1 MFIIPKDRKWSQTNA
16 SDLSG
21 NVQRTRNISFD
32 DEGIAKLAKRARS
45 IHDFSG
51 TNDRRI
57 LWIEY
62 FQATNKYW
70 VTVLDTNAVY
80 SVDGTSLVVTDESGT
95 SNIPSPDT
103 TGGRNDCVPWQGY
116 LYATSTTSLR
126 RYNGSGWSAPL
137 TGTSFTGVTDAG
149 FLCVHEQKNWLA
161 ISQANQVILI
171 NTSHDK
177 QANTLTLPAEFRVTS
192 MDYNNG
198 FIAVGTRNINNGE
211 AKMFLWDGNST
222 GYNSD
227 FGVGCPRIDSI
238 RRYKNT
244 YVVLNS
250 LGQLLQF
257 NGGGFTQIGAFPIYY
272 KDADWDADGSSYLG
286 RVINR
291 GMRVDG
297 DLIYINVSPR
307 IILPAADLGNH
318 VFESYFEGGVWV
330 YDPEVGLHHRYCH
343 TSSLRVSNT
352 IATSAVDTGTN
363 TITVSSAPVS
373 GTPVIYDSS
382 SGTAITG
389 LTNRTKYYAIY
400 VSATTMKLST
410 TYANA
415 IAGTPISLGGTGNNA
430 QLLIFVPNRDFGGST
445 LGGNLTTNLFTD
457 AAGALTFVANRELA
471 YRTNA
476 SQVMFGTRIGKTVV
490 NGSYGLAV
498 ATWGQENR
506 GFIMT
511 PKLKANGIVDNFQNI
526 SVKYRN
532 VKTIEDKIIVKYR
545 TIERN
550 DTLSG
555 IDQALTMTAT
565 WVNTTQFT
573 TTADLSSAKKGD
585 EVSFHSGSGSG
596 YMVHISSI
604 SESGGTYTVNLDEVV
619 QNVTASDTVGFVIE
633 NWNKIGTITN
643 VSSSDTD
650 NETFTNDNLDRYVGI
665 GGIKTFP
672 LLKNSKQIE
681 IKLELRGEDVAIE
694 DILVNNVPFKRF
706 IA

>member
-62 FQATNKYW
+62 FKATNKYW
-70 VTVLDTNAVY
+70 LMVLDSNAVY
-80 SVDGTSLVVTDESGT
+80 SVDGTTLAVTDESGT

-116 LYATSTTSLR
+116 LYATSTVSLR
-126 RYNGSGWSAPL
+126 RYNGSGWSANQYAA
-137 TGTSFTGVTDAG
+137 GITDGG
-149 FLCVHEQKNWLA
+149 FLCVNEAKNWLA
-161 ISQANQVILI
+161 ISQGNQVLLI
-171 NTSHDK
+171 NTSHTL
-177 QANTLTLPAEFRVTS
+177 QHTLTLPSEFQVTS

-211 AKMFLWDGNST
+211 AKMFLWDGNSSQH
-222 GYNSD
+222 NSD
-227 FGVGCPRIDSI
+227 WGVGCPRIDSV

-244 YVVLNS
+244 YVLVNS

-307 IILPAADLGNH
+307 IILPAADLANH

-363 TITVSSAPVS
+363 TITVSSAPAS

-382 SGTAITG
+382 SGSAISG
-389 LTNRTKYYAIY
+389 LANRTKYYAIY
-400 VSATTMKLST
+400 VSATTMKLAT

-415 IAGTPISLGGTGNNA
+415 IAGTPISLGGTGNSS

-471 YRTNA
+471 YRTDA
-476 SQVMFGTRIGKTVV
+476 SLVMFGTRIGKTVV

-511 PKLKANGIVDNFQNI
+511 PKLKANSLVDNFQNI

-545 TIERN
+545 TLERN

-619 QNVTASDTVGFVIE
+619 QNVTGGDTVGFVIE

-665 GGIKTFP
+665 GGVKTFN

-694 DILVNNVPFKRF
+694 DILVNNVSFKRF